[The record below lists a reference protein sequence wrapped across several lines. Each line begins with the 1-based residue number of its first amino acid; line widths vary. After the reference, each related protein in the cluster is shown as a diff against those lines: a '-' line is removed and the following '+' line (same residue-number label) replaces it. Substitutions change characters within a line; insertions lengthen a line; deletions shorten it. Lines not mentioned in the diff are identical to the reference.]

1 MNRRTG
7 LLWTVVAVGLCAAVT
22 AEAHARGRYAGRE
35 FPNFSARDAMTGKQ
49 FSLRDL
55 RGKVVLVD
63 FWATWCPPCRAEIPN
78 LKRTYRKYKDQGFE
92 IVSISLD
99 RNRNQL
105 RSFVRRQGMS
115 WHHVY
120 EGGQRLA
127 KKYGVSSIPRMFVI
141 DPNGVCISENARGR
155 ALETAIKRGLA
166 KVPASRRAADEP
178 GARTPKRPPRERMA
192 PAVRQ
197 RLSSE
202 LRDAEGELEQT
213 TAVLRELE
221 EQLEPIGRTI
231 DQLSAQ
237 LPIPDNPRSAVRS
250 FRLLVAE
257 LQKARHS
264 MFMRGLLDAKA
275 AVRMPVDP
283 FKTLP
288 KGDVRAFVRAYHEL
302 TVARE
307 VLELMRGAGTRI
319 GERLTTLAG
328 EIDNLQRQLAR
339 RSAGRGLEPRVD
351 EVRAEA
357 RDLAKACRDGW
368 LVHLDTTDELLA
380 QLAEPVDSLLT
391 QLDSVEAQVA
401 VVREASAS
409 EPREVPALITLR
421 DTFGAVCD
429 DLSQI
434 DDRLRVLALIVDA
447 QTPLPES
454 PFRGRRLKDHRVLGE
469 LPTQLDRA
477 DEAVKAIRRVALA
490 HKEQFDALA
499 EQAVVLQRELAERD
513 ETGGDT
519 DDIRKRFSE
528 LCKQVL
534 ALRDR
539 MGEKK

>member
-1 MNRRTG
+1 
-7 LLWTVVAVGLCAAVT
+7 
-22 AEAHARGRYAGRE
+22 
-35 FPNFSARDAMTGKQ
+35 
-49 FSLRDL
+49 
-55 RGKVVLVD
+55 
-63 FWATWCPPCRAEIPN
+63 
-78 LKRTYRKYKDQGFE
+78 
-92 IVSISLD
+92 
-99 RNRNQL
+99 
-105 RSFVRRQGMS
+105 
-115 WHHVY
+115 
-120 EGGQRLA
+120 
-127 KKYGVSSIPRMFVI
+127 
-141 DPNGVCISENARGR
+141 
-155 ALETAIKRGLA
+155 
-166 KVPASRRAADEP
+166 
-178 GARTPKRPPRERMA
+178 MA

-221 EQLEPIGRTI
+221 EQLEPIARTI
-231 DQLSAQ
+231 DQLSAD

-250 FRLLVAE
+250 YRSLVKE

-275 AVRMPVDP
+275 AVHMPVDP

-288 KGDVRAFVRAYHEL
+288 EGDVRAFVRAYHEL

-339 RSAGRGLEPRVD
+339 RSAGRRLGPRVD

-447 QTPLPES
+447 QTPLPEN
-454 PFRGRRLKDHRVLGE
+454 PFQGRRLKDHRVLGE

-477 DEAVKAIRRVALA
+477 DEAVEAIRRVALA
-490 HKEQFDALA
+490 HKEQVDALA
-499 EQAVVLQRELAERD
+499 EQALVLQRELAERD

-519 DDIRKRFSE
+519 DDIRKRFGE

-534 ALRDR
+534 ALQDR
-539 MGEKK
+539 MGR